1 MDREVN
7 LNAPKI
13 KAIGDI
19 VYTHDAILEC
29 YTFYLI
35 IAVRQGKEFLLP
47 NGCAEHHIYYTAL
60 TSHGKLTTF
69 MRNSWFDD
77 NTDRLSSLNL
87 VREI

>member
-7 LNAPKI
+7 LNACKF
-13 KAIGDI
+13 KAVGDI
-19 VYTHDAILEC
+19 VYTYDAILVR

-35 IAVRQGKEFLLP
+35 IAVRRGKELTLP
-47 NGCAEHHIYYTAL
+47 NGYTDHHIYYDAL

-77 NTDRLSSLNL
+77 NTDLL
-87 VREI
+87 I